1 MAKLRDKVATEGY
14 KIYTYT
20 VDLSDRQSIYKTAE
34 AVKDDI
40 GTIDILINNAGI
52 VCGQTFLELPDYMI
66 EKTYKVNTL
75 SCYWV
80 SEVVLRRKAVPPI
93 IINYSKICC

>member
-1 MAKLRDKVATEGY
+1 MADLKDRVAAEGF

-20 VDLSDRQSIYKTAE
+20 VDVSDKQSIYKNAE
-34 AVKDDI
+34 TVKEEV
-40 GTIDILINNAGI
+40 GSVEILINNAGI
-52 VCGQTFLELPDYMI
+52 VCGQTLLELPDYMI

-80 SEVVLRRKAVPPI
+80 SLSDF
-93 IINYSKICC
+93 INCCMENP

>member
-1 MAKLRDKVATEGY
+1 MAILKEKVSQEGY
-14 KIYTYT
+14 KIYTYA
-20 VDLSDRQSIYKTAE
+20 VDLSDRHSIYKTAE
-34 AVKDDI
+34 TVKEEV
-40 GTIDILINNAGI
+40 GPVDILINNAGI

-80 SEVVLRRKAVPPI
+80 SL
-93 IINYSKICC
+93 IINLIY